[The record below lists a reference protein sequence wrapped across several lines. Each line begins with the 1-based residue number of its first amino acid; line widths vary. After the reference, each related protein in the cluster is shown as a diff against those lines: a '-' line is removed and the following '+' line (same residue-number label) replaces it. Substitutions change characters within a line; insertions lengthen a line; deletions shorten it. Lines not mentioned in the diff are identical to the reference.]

1 VLIALARAS
10 GTERAPEIAAALPGA
25 VRFTFGRENTDADVD
40 AVLKMLPGI
49 VAQLRE
55 MTVTSQGG
63 V

>member
-1 VLIALARAS
+1 
-10 GTERAPEIAAALPGA
+10 

-40 AVLKMLPGI
+40 AVLEMLPGI